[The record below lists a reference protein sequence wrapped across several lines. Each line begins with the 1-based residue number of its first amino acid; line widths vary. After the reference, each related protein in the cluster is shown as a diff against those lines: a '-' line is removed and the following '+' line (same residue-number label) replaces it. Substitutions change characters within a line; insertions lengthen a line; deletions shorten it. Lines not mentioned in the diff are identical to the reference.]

1 MLRTLF
7 PIVLTV
13 SLVAT
18 PYVGMTQSIEQL
30 FQQGNQAQNEGRY
43 REAESIWRQIISI
56 DSNNAIAYFYIGL
69 ALRKQGKLEEAIAA
83 YKKAIELDPNDAT
96 AYNNMGVA
104 LRKQGKYDEAIAAYK
119 KAIEINPNYAFAYYN
134 MGNALSDQGK
144 LEEAIAAHKKALE
157 IDPNLVLAQ
166 NNLKEAERL
175 LAINNN
181 PPLPNIDDR
190 DYLPTETQE
199 GLVKKLRSTARI
211 IATTSEGA
219 SIGTGWVIQRQGNT
233 VLIVTN
239 RHVISDNKS
248 KRPSDTIEV
257 EFYSTLDDIQRPR
270 YKATIEEITDS
281 REDLDLA
288 VVKVVGIPEDIEP
301 LTMKS
306 GWIQRNLEITIIGHP
321 YNIESPWSVVK
332 GDVMNYNPNNQ
343 YIPLDALVADGN
355 SGGPVLNADGEVIAM
370 MVRIRFEDDIVLIN
384 DRESKLFLENARS
397 TGDLGLAYPIEIV
410 IKKLQ
415 EWGILKGVRN

>member
-83 YKKAIELDPNDAT
+83 YKKAIELDPNYAT
-96 AYNNMGVA
+96 AYYNMGNALNRQGKLEEAIAAYKKALELDPNYSFAYNNMGVA

-119 KAIEINPNYAFAYYN
+119 KAIEINPNDAFAYNN
-134 MGNALSDQGK
+134 MGLALDDQGK
-144 LEEAIAAHKKALE
+144 YDEAIAAHKKALE

-248 KRPSDTIEV
+248 KRPSDTIRPLAKI
-257 EFYSTLDDIQRPR
+257 FY
-270 YKATIEEITDS
+270 
-281 REDLDLA
+281 
-288 VVKVVGIPEDIEP
+288 GIIRGYFLLIFSFSD
-301 LTMKS
+301 
-306 GWIQRNLEITIIGHP
+306 GQ
-321 YNIESPWSVVK
+321 NI
-332 GDVMNYNPNNQ
+332 
-343 YIPLDALVADGN
+343 
-355 SGGPVLNADGEVIAM
+355 
-370 MVRIRFEDDIVLIN
+370 
-384 DRESKLFLENARS
+384 
-397 TGDLGLAYPIEIV
+397 
-410 IKKLQ
+410 
-415 EWGILKGVRN
+415 